1 MLGSNSLALKRLSRS
16 EAKDSRG
23 ARLVMAGHYP
33 LSTRPRQIS
42 IRALGACSK
51 HQSTRPVTLLVA
63 QHSVSASTLSCRNP
77 HGLPANTLQKSQ
89 PNDLPLPIGTSQMTG
104 SVFSVPNRNESRLVQ
119 PSLRGLMALL
129 PLSALTQQIAV
140 LVQVNHKERRFF
152 RLFFHCRE
160 FLENGYLNL
169 DTLHSLP

>member
-129 PLSALTQQIAV
+129 PPGLGFHTTMLPIVSDPLRGLMALLPLSALTQRIVV
-140 LVQVNHKERRFF
+140 LDR
-152 RLFFHCRE
+152 
-160 FLENGYLNL
+160 
-169 DTLHSLP
+169 